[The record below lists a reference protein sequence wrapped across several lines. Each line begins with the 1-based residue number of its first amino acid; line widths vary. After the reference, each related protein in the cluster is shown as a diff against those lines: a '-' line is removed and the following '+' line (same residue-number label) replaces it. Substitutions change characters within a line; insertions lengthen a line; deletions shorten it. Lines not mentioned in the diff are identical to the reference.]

1 MVSKEGHTRLLK
13 GLADYCRLRG
23 FSKRTIDTYSSIVKA
38 YLTYIS
44 KNNVK
49 LGHESVKD
57 YLLSLTLKKNSI
69 RLHRAALSTFFT
81 HIIHLSFTFAQ
92 VPIQKKDSALPTVLS
107 KKQIQEM
114 ITKTK
119 NLKHKLIIKLLYS
132 CGLRL
137 AELQSL
143 KREDIDFDKKLVRI
157 KEGKGNKDRYSI
169 ISESLKD
176 DLLLYYANNTLQ
188 TPYVLQGRNGKYA
201 KKSIQKVVKQAGK
214 RIKTNATPHMLRHS
228 FATHLLEAGVSLRHI
243 QILLGHNSL
252 ETTQIYMHLANND
265 LSQLPNPLDT
275 I

>member
-1 MVSKEGHTRLLK
+1 MVKNEVHNRLLK
-13 GLADYCRLRG
+13 ELTDYCRLSG
-23 FSKRTIDTYSSIVKA
+23 FSKRTINTYSSIIRA

-49 LGHESVKD
+49 LSHESVKD
-57 YLLSLTLKKNSI
+57 YLLSLNLKKNSV

-81 HIIHLSFTFAQ
+81 HIIHLPFTFAQ
-92 VPIQKKDSALPTVLS
+92 VPIQKKDDTLPNVLTKS
-107 KKQIQEM
+107 QIQEM

-137 AELQSL
+137 SELQNL
-143 KREDIDFDKKLVRI
+143 KREDIDFKKKLVRI
-157 KEGKGNKDRYSI
+157 KEGKGNKDRHSI
-169 ISESLKD
+169 ISESLKE
-176 DLLLYYANNTLQ
+176 DLLVYYANNTLA

-201 KKSIQKVVKQAGK
+201 KKSIQQVVKQAGK
-214 RIKTNATPHMLRHS
+214 RIDTNATPHMLRHS
-228 FATHLLEAGVSLRHI
+228 FATHLLESGVSLRHI
-243 QILLGHNSL
+243 QTLLGHNSL
-252 ETTQIYMHLANND
+252 ETTQIYTHLANND